1 MIRIISPRR
10 LSLLL
15 LAACGLTACSMIDR
29 LSGVSETKN
38 LQSIGIAAEATVLRI
53 WDTGITVN
61 QDPVI
66 GMEVELK
73 PAEGQPWRAT
83 IPKSLISRLDVPRF
97 QPGQSVSVRYD
108 PHDTSRVALDVYH
121 YK

>member
-1 MIRIISPRR
+1 VLPSVSPR

-15 LAACGLTACSMIDR
+15 AAALGLASCAIADR
-29 LSGVSETKN
+29 ISGVSDAKA
-38 LQSIGIAAEATVLRI
+38 LQGTGIAAEATIQKI

-66 GMEVELK
+66 GMEVEVQ
-73 PAEGQPWRAT
+73 PSEGQAWRAT
-83 IPKSLISRLDVPRF
+83 IPKSLISRLDIPRF
-97 QPGQSVSVRYD
+97 QPGQRVSVRYD
-108 PHDTSRVALDVYH
+108 PHDTSRVALDMYH